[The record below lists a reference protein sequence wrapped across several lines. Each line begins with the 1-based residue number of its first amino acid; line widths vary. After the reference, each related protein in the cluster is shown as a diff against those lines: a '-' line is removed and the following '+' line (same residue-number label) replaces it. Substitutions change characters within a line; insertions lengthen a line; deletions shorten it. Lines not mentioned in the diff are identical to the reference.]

1 MPHHVTMPS
10 LGFVEASLAFAF
22 DHETVIRQKSAVVTG
37 EQAGERGFFFA
48 AKFAL
53 VADDAFKATVCPR
66 QLDKLGKRE
75 RRIFLA
81 HC

>member
-1 MPHHVTMPS
+1 
-10 LGFVEASLAFAF
+10 
-22 DHETVIRQKSAVVTG
+22 
-37 EQAGERGFFFA
+37 
-48 AKFAL
+48 L